1 MRQLKQGVSTFI
13 GEQLSGVPYPVFFD
27 PHFPILNNKPPG
39 ILVTGSPGSG
49 KTWLLLLLASHATL
63 MGKTNVII
71 DPKGDFIALK
81 KLENEGILENV
92 SIWNLAPSK
101 DFDLSQIID
110 ENNGVLDPMSFYD
123 SADENV
129 ALATS
134 VITSL
139 MGGKLTDIQSN
150 YLVPILKDVARS
162 PNPSLLN
169 VVSAL
174 RRDKKEDVRTLG
186 IRLEAL
192 SGLELS
198 KLLFTDRRKPKKEG
212 INLKDGT
219 TIINLMGLS
228 LPAPSSNQNT
238 WSEAE
243 KISMSI
249 MSLVTTLVTDTMTKR
264 ISKATFKTVVIDE
277 AWSVMASQTGRDMI
291 NKIGLLGRSLN
302 VGLILATQSPKHIEN
317 VDGID
322 ISNTISVRFAFRND
336 SKEDNLITASSMHL
350 PEGEGW
356 EEIGLALET
365 GQCLMHD
372 VLKNTGVV
380 AISVPYEWQDMF
392 NTNPLSLI
400 EKSLS

>member
-1 MRQLKQGVSTFI
+1 MKIKQGVSTFI

-49 KTWLLLLLASHATL
+49 KTWLLLLLASHSAL

-81 KLENEGILENV
+81 KLEKEGILENIN
-92 SIWNLAPSK
+92 IWNLAPSK
-101 DFDLSQIID
+101 DFDMSKIVD

-123 SADENV
+123 SPDENV
-129 ALATS
+129 ALTKS

-139 MGGKLTDIQSN
+139 MGGRLSDIQSN
-150 YLVPILKDVARS
+150 YLVPILKDVVAD
-162 PNPSLLN
+162 PNPSLSE
-169 VVSAL
+169 VVSRL
-174 RRDKKEDVRTLG
+174 RRNQKEEVRVLG
-186 IRLEAL
+186 VQLDAL

-228 LPAPSSNQNT
+228 LPAPSASPST
-238 WSEAE
+238 WTEAE

-249 MSLVTTLVTDTMTKR
+249 MSLITTLTTDTMTKR
-264 ISKATFKTVVIDE
+264 ISKATFKTVFIDE

-302 VGLILATQSPKHIEN
+302 VGLVLATQSPKHIEN
-317 VDGID
+317 VDGVD

-336 SKEDNLITASSMHL
+336 SKEDNLITVNSMNL

-356 EEIGLALET
+356 EEIGISLET

-380 AISVPYEWQDMF
+380 AISVPYHWQDMF

-400 EKSLS
+400 EKK